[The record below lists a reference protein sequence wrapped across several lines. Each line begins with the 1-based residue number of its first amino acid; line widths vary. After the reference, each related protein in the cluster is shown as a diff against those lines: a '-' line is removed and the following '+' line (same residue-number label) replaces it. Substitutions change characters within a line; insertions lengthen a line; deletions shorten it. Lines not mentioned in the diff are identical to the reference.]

1 MSAVIM
7 RIISILKISIAHRLF
22 MVKVFE
28 LCLSSPASRNFFYR
42 VDHLKNIRF
51 WLILP
56 HHHLLMVCLFWYF
69 LGIFSLD
76 TLLYRV
82 YTIDIMRDS

>member
-1 MSAVIM
+1 
-7 RIISILKISIAHRLF
+7 

-28 LCLSSPASRNFFYR
+28 LCLSAPASRNFFYR
-42 VDHLKNIRF
+42 VDHLENIQF
-51 WLILP
+51 WQILP
-56 HHHLLMVCLFWYF
+56 HHHLLMVSHFWYF

-82 YTIDIMRDS
+82 YTVGTMRDREGPEGPRIWTFLVLFGP